1 MTYPLDTTGT
11 ASSNLLIGESHSAL
25 ESTFKNLNYIIPA
38 CAPFYG
44 SSLVVQRVSLTTGT
58 TNLVLNQDYN
68 LAMIY
73 LAATDS
79 VGIAIYGGIVL
90 LGNYQSTDIIKITYQ
105 TLGGTWVANVP
116 QVLQNIIDSTFNPQ
130 IMSWDQVTNVQQTFP
145 PTNHTNTMDLTYG
158 LDSLLTSINA
168 LSTTVANKGAT
179 PLNLTLGSGVNG
191 TQQLFD
197 GNTLHATD
205 ASKLLYYNNA
215 TTAGGITIPDPR
227 TCNNITMYFSNI
239 NNGFLTINSALANSI
254 YAQGNTGVTSV
265 ILQLGMYVTLT
276 SNGSAWLQVSGNVT
290 IPFTTVAMV
299 NLFSGDGTTTN
310 FTLTNNP
317 GSQNN
322 LAVEVNGV
330 GQRPG
335 IDFTWSPNFTLVFTS
350 APYTGTNNIL
360 VRYTTGLSINN
371 TNAAAVTYIPSN
383 GSSATNVQAQLD
395 YIQSNAY
402 ATNIGTT
409 GGSNVQADLNNEVTN
424 RNSAISSAVS
434 TLTNSLALGTGTDL
448 IGDDN
453 GPSLWST
460 VSTFIQYLKS
470 SLGSSIIGFLQ
481 SGTGAVARSV
491 QSKLREYVSVK
502 DFGAVGDGVTDDTAA
517 IQAAINSGYKT
528 ILFPSGN
535 YSFSTLTVN
544 TSGITL
550 VGVGAVG
557 SAALHTVLTPQINN
571 AVNAISVATTVA
583 VSGFTIKNLEIS
595 GGAAL
600 LNALVLGS
608 ATYAANSINIDGVY
622 IHGFPN
628 GNGVQL
634 QNCWWINFKGNTN
647 IAYCANNVYIPV
659 NGVVTTCYF
668 TENTKLEA
676 ALNNNFRN
684 DCTVYANV
692 DQISFLDCSIELSQF
707 DGVYGTSPGTTYT
720 FDGTYFE
727 ANGQNV
733 AAVATINITGTA
745 TLYYFARVF
754 IRNCKFHITTHGV
767 DIKFNYVSQAR
778 IENCDRLLSVT
789 TTGNTIAKFKNNRGH
804 GATDMLALYKT
815 LLGNIQAEEYDAATG
830 YLATYSSLVAQVEGD
845 QTYNNSHIKTIATTA
860 PTIAALGAA
869 GTGPTVAI
877 QAGSTD
883 ISGQINYTPGAGAVI
898 GAQARITF
906 NRTYNTAPQVIVCYG
921 SYAAAAPAL
930 YAVAT
935 ATYFDVG
942 VMVAPVAGLQY
953 IRYLVIGNA

>member
-105 TLGGTWVANVP
+105 TLGGPWVANVP

-402 ATNIGTT
+402 A
-409 GGSNVQADLNNEVTN
+409 A
-424 RNSAISSAVS
+424 AIY
-434 TLTNSLALGTGTDL
+434 T
-448 IGDDN
+448 
-453 GPSLWST
+453 P
-460 VSTFIQYLKS
+460 
-470 SLGSSIIGFLQ
+470 
-481 SGTGAVARSV
+481 SGTGAVVTTVQDELSKTIWADRFIPLGTNTATTNV
-491 QSKLREYVSVK
+491 QSY
-502 DFGAVGDGVTDDTAA
+502 
-517 IQAAINSGYKT
+517 IQAALDYAATLGHAKVEFPYGASFKCNSGLT
-528 ILFPSGN
+528 IDTN
-535 YSFSTLTVN
+535 KVK
-544 TSGITL
+544 
-550 VGVGAVG
+550 V
-557 SAALHTVLTPQINN
+557 
-571 AVNAISVATTVA
+571 
-583 VSGFTIKNLEIS
+583 
-595 GGAAL
+595 
-600 LNALVLGS
+600 
-608 ATYAANSINIDGVY
+608 
-622 IHGFPN
+622 N
-628 GNGVQL
+628 GNGSFIDFSGMTTGDAVAIIQSNADGNMRNAL
-634 QNCWWINFKGNTN
+634 NHTNPVDSLVFVGPGLATTAVRCVNINDATGTNISSGVTFNSCAFINFAKDVNFGNGAFCCTFN
-647 IAYCANNVYIPV
+647 KCNF
-659 NGVVTTCYF
+659 TT
-668 TENTKLEA
+668 L
-676 ALNNNFRN
+676 
-684 DCTVYANV
+684 
-692 DQISFLDCSIELSQF
+692 
-707 DGVYGTSPGTTYT
+707 
-720 FDGTYFE
+720 
-727 ANGQNV
+727 
-733 AAVATINITGTA
+733 TGTA
-745 TLYYFARVF
+745 TTYSVEMLSASLNAGERNRFVDCMWNNRDFVYNQTNANANAFFDECSFDYSPTRVMTVTGGAVYINGGHIEQNSDANYYF
-754 IRNCKFHITTHGV
+754 
-767 DIKFNYVSQAR
+767 YVSGTNSLIQIADVDYVGQA
-778 IENCDRLLSVT
+778 
-789 TTGNTIAKFKNNRGH
+789 AKASFSPF
-804 GATDMLALYKT
+804 
-815 LLGNIQAEEYDAATG
+815 
-830 YLATYSSLVAQVEGD
+830 YSD
-845 QTYNNSHIKTIATTA
+845 
-860 PTIAALGAA
+860 
-869 GTGPTVAI
+869 
-877 QAGSTD
+877 
-883 ISGQINYTPGAGAVI
+883 
-898 GAQARITF
+898 
-906 NRTYNTAPQVIVCYG
+906 
-921 SYAAAAPAL
+921 
-930 YAVAT
+930 AT
-935 ATYFDVG
+935 ATQGGISIRDCIINQVG
-942 VMVAPVAGLQY
+942 NITTKLVNGTGRTAVDNIVFLASSSKPTLSAWQNYLAYGGFESANYTAEWTLGVATRSSAQAHSGTWSLSFPASSGVTPYAVLTMPVKPGQTVLGECW
-953 IRYLVIGNA
+953 YLVPTITGTSGTFYVVIDWLDKGGNSLGSSGQLILTTNVAVWTRLPLYFNGTAPAGTVNYRLNISLFGVASGTPTAYLDDVNLAVV